1 MPDGTCT
8 EEGCPNKQHAR
19 KMCAKH
25 YRVWLAEK
33 NGGALC
39 PRTGCSS
46 LGVIDGLCQ
55 LHYARRRRSDELR
68 ERRNG
73 RGCTVEGCDRPF
85 DADGYCNLHYGR
97 VRKTGVPGPAT
108 LLRGANGT
116 GYLAKSGYRYLEVSG
131 RRHVAEH
138 RLVMEQHLGRPLL
151 PNENIHHKNGR
162 RADNRIENLELW
174 IKPQPTGQRVADL
187 VAFVVEYYPDEVRK
201 ALA

>member
-8 EEGCPNKQHAR
+8 MDGCPNRQHAR
-19 KMCAKH
+19 KMCARH

-46 LGVIDGLCQ
+46 LGVIDGLCTF
-55 LHYARRRRSDELR
+55 HYTRRRRMDELQELR
-68 ERRNG
+68 DG
-73 RGCTVEGCDRPF
+73 RKCSVEGCERPF
-85 DADGYCNLHYGR
+85 DADEYCNLHYNR
-97 VRKTGVPGPAT
+97 VRKYGEPGPAG
-108 LLRGANGT
+108 LRRGANGT
-116 GYLAKSGYRYLEVSG
+116 GNINSHGYRYFKGSDG
-131 RRHVAEH
+131 RHIAEH

-174 IKPQPTGQRVADL
+174 IKPQPTGQRVSDL
-187 VAFVVEYYPDEVRK
+187 VAFVVEHYPDEVRK